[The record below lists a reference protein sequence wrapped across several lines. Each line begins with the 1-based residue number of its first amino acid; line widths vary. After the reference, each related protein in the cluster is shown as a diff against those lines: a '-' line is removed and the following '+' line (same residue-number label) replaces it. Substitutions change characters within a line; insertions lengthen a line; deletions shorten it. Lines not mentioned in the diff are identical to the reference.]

1 METVF
6 LAAFVFVAIGAIW
19 YLLTIYNGLVGLR
32 NDMNKA
38 WANIDVLLKQRHDE
52 VGRLVEVCQ
61 GYMTYERE
69 LFEQIALARSGF
81 LSAASVDQK
90 AQADQSLAIST
101 HTLLMRAENYPRL
114 RANEGFL
121 QLQARI
127 TELENAIADRRE
139 FYNDAVNSYNI
150 RVQQM
155 PDAVVAGVMGLQ
167 PREMLRAAAR

>member
-1 METVF
+1 MEIVF
-6 LAAFVFVAIGAIW
+6 LVAFGFVAIGAIW

-52 VGRLVEVCQ
+52 VGRLVEVCR
-61 GYMTYERE
+61 GYMTYEQQVLE
-69 LFEQIALARSGF
+69 SVTLARSRF
-81 LSAASVDQK
+81 AQAVSVGQK
-90 AQADQSLAIST
+90 AQADQSLAVST
-101 HTLLMRAENYPRL
+101 HNLLAQAERYPLL

-121 QLQARI
+121 QLQGRI
-127 TELENAIADRRE
+127 TDLENAIADRRE

-155 PDAVVAGVMGLQ
+155 PDAVVAGLMGLK
-167 PREMLRAAAR
+167 PREMLRATAG